1 MGSSSY
7 WRCVYAVDVWHWGG
21 IRQIILSGDRET
33 TASMRTWILGQGVP
47 AAAVT
52 IEGRSRTTRENAL
65 FTSALIQKTPGP
77 YMLLTSDIH
86 MWRSVRAF
94 RKAGIAVVP
103 RPRCG
108 TRQARRQIAQP
119 RQDQIGPA
127 GLE

>member
-52 IEGRSRTTRENAL
+52 IEVFADAGGNFVGDPRTQGLTDVDVLAGDLDLHEKINA
-65 FTSALIQKTPGP
+65 
-77 YMLLTSDIH
+77 
-86 MWRSVRAF
+86 
-94 RKAGIAVVP
+94 
-103 RPRCG
+103 
-108 TRQARRQIAQP
+108 
-119 RQDQIGPA
+119 PA
-127 GLE
+127 A